1 MKELDQI
8 AFQKGLFASIK
19 GHCCLKKGH
28 LKNPKDS

>member
-19 GHCCLKKGH
+19 GHCLKKGH